1 MKQIIQNY
9 RTGTVEL
16 PDVPVPRCKS
26 NHVLVKNVNS
36 LISVG
41 TEKSVILLGR
51 RNLVGKIK
59 SRPEQ
64 FRRAIEKAKCEGF
77 VKVWKEAMIRL
88 DDAKPLGY
96 SSAGIIT
103 DVGHS
108 VTNLNKGDRVSCIGA
123 GYASHAEMICLP
135 SHLCVKIPDNI
146 SFEEAAFGMLGI
158 IALQGVRCAQVSRG
172 QKVAVLGL
180 GLLGQITVQ
189 LLKAY
194 GCMVVG
200 TDINPGKLE
209 IAQSLGCDRTAL
221 VEDLPRCVDDFTD
234 GAGVDKII
242 ITAAAKDNSLIT
254 LSADIARFRAKIVL
268 VGVVDIHIPRQAF
281 WDKELEFQ
289 ISKAGGYDPLLEKA
303 FSYDREYKSIS
314 QQANLRE
321 FLDLI
326 AKKQVNVKPLITH
339 RFNITESLAPY
350 RMITT
355 KNHKDSYLGII
366 LDYNTKQQESYKIDM
381 PVNKQKHHNNAVVS
395 AGFIGAGMFSKIA
408 ILPILKKHRHLNLR
422 GVATTKG
429 NTSWHAAKRFGFDY
443 CSTDYRELLGDAD
456 IRALFIMTRHD
467 THAKLVTEALKAD
480 KDVFVEKPLA
490 THLDELQELYQ
501 VTRNCRQNLL
511 VGFNRRFSPLALNV
525 KEQISE
531 SHFPLV
537 INIQINAGNAP
548 REHWVFDDNEG
559 GKRIIG
565 EVCHFVD
572 FAQYLTGSSPESV
585 FTQNIDTDNKSI
597 DSHDN
602 TISVIR
608 FRDRSICNI
617 LYTSIGD
624 RSYPREKITIFDNG
638 AVFEIDNFRR
648 LRICSPRRKSTVRL
662 LSQDL
667 GYRNEMDFFV
677 QGIRGQHDKIAGQL
691 QGYFWTTL
699 TTLKMMQ
706 SLKEQSP
713 VAINVNELIFKD

>member
-9 RTGTVEL
+9 RTGSVEL
-16 PDVPVPRCKS
+16 PEVPVPKCKS

-51 RNLVGKIK
+51 QNLAGKIK

-77 VKVWKEAMIRL
+77 LKVWKEAMIRL

-96 SSAGIIT
+96 SSSGVVT
-103 DVGHS
+103 QVGPG
-108 VTNLNKGDRVSCIGA
+108 VTALNKGDRVSCIGA
-123 GYASHAEMICLP
+123 GYATHAEIINLP
-135 SHLCVKIPDNI
+135 GHLCVKIPDNV

-158 IALQGVRCAQVSRG
+158 IALQGVRCAEVNRG

-194 GCMVVG
+194 GCTVIG
-200 TDINPGKLE
+200 TDINQKKLE

-221 VEDLPRCVDDFTD
+221 VEDLPRCVNDFTD

-303 FSYDREYKSIS
+303 YSYDREYKSTS
-314 QQANLRE
+314 QQDNLRE
-321 FLDLI
+321 FLKLI
-326 AKKQVNVKPLITH
+326 SENKVNVKPLITH
-339 RFNITESLAPY
+339 RFNINESLAPY
-350 RMITT
+350 QMITT
-355 KNHKDSYLGII
+355 KNHKGSYLGIV
-366 LDYNTKQQESYKIDM
+366 LDYNTKPQKSCKVDITE
-381 PVNKQKHHNNAVVS
+381 NKRIQHNNSIVS
-395 AGFIGAGMFSKIA
+395 AGFIGAGMFSRIV

-422 GVATTKG
+422 GVATTKA

-443 CSTDYRELLGDAD
+443 CSTDYHELLADAD
-456 IRALFIMTRHD
+456 IQTVFIMTRHD
-467 THAKLVTEALKAD
+467 THAKLVTKALKAG

-490 THLDELQELYQ
+490 TQLDDLKELYQ
-501 VTRNCRQNLL
+501 ITRNCHQKLL
-511 VGFNRRFSPLALNV
+511 VGFNRRFSPTALKV

-548 REHWVFDDNEG
+548 RDHWVFDDNEG
-559 GKRIIG
+559 GKRIVG

-572 FAQYLTGSSPESV
+572 FAQYITGSVPESV

-597 DSHDN
+597 DSYDN

-624 RSYPREKITIFDNG
+624 RSYPREKITVFDNG

-648 LRICSPRRKSTVRL
+648 LRICCPRRKSIVRL

-667 GYRNEMDFFV
+667 GYRNELDFFV
-677 QGIRGQHDKIAGQL
+677 RGIRGQHDEIEGL
-691 QGYFWTTL
+691 LDGYFWTTL

-706 SLKEQSP
+706 SIKEQSP
-713 VAINVNELIFKD
+713 VTIDINELI